1 MDAMQDPNK
10 LLKAAVDDIVHSIN
24 HEKLPA
30 HAAVVKTAKEM
41 DLNVHFIKRACE
53 VINVALTYEHFRK
66 NASARDTDFPI
77 VDAQK
82 VSAEVFNQPEKT
94 ANEKRSEAFAG
105 SIVEESVPNFRKAKD
120 DLKFRSEF
128 GKLANTQEEFR
139 GMSEQG
145 ICEKAGLAKL
155 ALERELDVCRTDA
168 VGAKLAIDSQFAR
181 LVNHWSKEAAARIPF
196 SEFEAQAFSRYGAEV
211 IPYLDLI
218 HKSAKCRE
226 ERGTHDAKYVAFDDS
241 AELQALGSLFEAT
254 ENLRNANEKLAE
266 ITLTIAE
273 LDNAKNEAYA
283 KLAAAR
289 REAANIDI
297 EFQPEKQAAETPAE
311 TEFVDPVLAAANAKV
326 AAAQKEASEK
336 QAAGGIASGLTD
348 SVPGKL
354 FNAFTDIYKKE
365 STPGGGGGSSNGA
378 LGNLDRKLLIQ
389 NLMATDPIL
398 KTYEPKRV
406 ADSYEQFLRLAPE
419 LSNEKEIVRSH
430 LRQMVASQAMTAF
443 DGAQLMDANTKL
455 VKQKQLEGGAKPVKE
470 EK

>member
-1 MDAMQDPNK
+1 MQDPNK

-66 NASARDTDFPI
+66 NAAARDTDFPI

-105 SIVEESVPNFRKAKD
+105 SIVEEVVPNFRKAKHD
-120 DLKFRSEF
+120 AQFRDQF
-128 GKLANTQEEFR
+128 GKLATLKDETRE
-139 GMSEQG
+139 MSPQG

-168 VGAKLAIDSQFAR
+168 SGARLAIDAQFAR
-181 LVNHWSKEAAARIPF
+181 LVNHWSKEAAARTSF
-196 SEFEAQAFSRYGAEV
+196 AEFESQVFSRYGEPAV
-211 IPYLDLI
+211 PYLDLI
-218 HKSAKCRE
+218 HKAAGGKE
-226 ERGTHDAKYVAFDDS
+226 ARGEHDAKYVAFDDS
-241 AELQALGSLFEAT
+241 PELAVFASFLGATDALRG
-254 ENLRNANEKLAE
+254 ANEKLAE
-266 ITLTIAE
+266 ITFTIAE
-273 LDNAKNEAYA
+273 LEQQKNEAYA

-289 REAANIDI
+289 REEKHVEAEVPAV
-297 EFQPEKQAAETPAE
+297 EKQAETTPVDI
-311 TEFVDPVLAAANAKV
+311 EFVDPVIAAANAKM
-326 AAAQKEASEK
+326 AAKKVENEK
-336 QAAGGIASGLTD
+336 KAGVLGD

-354 FNAFTDIYKKE
+354 FDAFSDHYKRE
-365 STPGGGGGSSNGA
+365 STSSGGSGGGA

-398 KTYEPKRV
+398 KTYDPKRV

-455 VKQKQLEGGAKPVKE
+455 VKQKQLESGAKPMKE

>member
-10 LLKAAVDDIVHSIN
+10 LLKAAVDNIVNSIN
-24 HEKLPA
+24 VEKLPA

-94 ANEKRSEAFAG
+94 TNEKRSEAFSG
-105 SIVEESVPNFRKAKD
+105 SIVEETVPNFRKAKHD
-120 DLKFRSEF
+120 AQFRDQF
-128 GKLANTQEEFR
+128 GKLATLKDEIRE
-139 GMSEQG
+139 MSPQG

-168 VGAKLAIDSQFAR
+168 FGAKHGIQSQFAR
-181 LVNHWSKEAAARIPF
+181 LVNHWSKEASARTSF
-196 SEFEAQAFSRYGAEV
+196 AEFESQVFSRYGEPAV
-211 IPYLDLI
+211 PYLDLI
-218 HKSAKCRE
+218 HKAAGGKE
-226 ERGTHDAKYVAFDDS
+226 PRGEHDAKYVAFDDS
-241 AELQALGSLFEAT
+241 PELMVFASFLGATDALRE
-254 ENLRNANEKLAE
+254 ANEKLAE

-273 LDNAKNEAYA
+273 LEQQKNEAYA

-289 REAANIDI
+289 REEKLTEAEEPAEKQAEETPVDI
-297 EFQPEKQAAETPAE
+297 EFA
-311 TEFVDPVLAAANAKV
+311 DPVIAAANAKI
-326 AAAQKEASEK
+326 AAKKAENEK
-336 QAAGGIASGLTD
+336 KAGVLGD

-354 FNAFTDIYKKE
+354 FDAFSDHYKRE
-365 STPGGGGGSSNGA
+365 STSGGGQNGA

-398 KTYEPKRV
+398 KTYDPKRV

-455 VKQKQLEGGAKPVKE
+455 VKQKQLESGVKPMKE

>member
-10 LLKAAVDDIVHSIN
+10 LLKAAVDNIVNSIN
-24 HEKLPA
+24 VEKLPA

-77 VDAQK
+77 VDSQK

-94 ANEKRSEAFAG
+94 ANEKRSEAFSG
-105 SIVEESVPNFRKAKD
+105 SIVEETVPNFRKAKAD
-120 DLKFRSEF
+120 IKFRDQF
-128 GKLANTQEEFR
+128 GKLATAKEELR
-139 GMSEQG
+139 GMSPQG

-168 VGAKLAIDSQFAR
+168 SGSKTIMDSQFAR
-181 LVNHWSKEAAARIPF
+181 LVNHWSKEAAARTSF
-196 SEFEAQAFSRYGAEV
+196 AEFEAQAFSRYGEAV
-211 IPYLDLI
+211 VPYIDLI
-218 HKSAKCRE
+218 HKAAGGKQ
-226 ERGTHDAKYVAFDDS
+226 ERGEHDAKYVAFDDS
-241 AELQALGSLFEAT
+241 PELVVLGSFLQATDE
-254 ENLRNANEKLAE
+254 LRNANEKLAA

-273 LDNAKNEAYA
+273 LEQAKNEAYA
-283 KLAAAR
+283 KLASAR
-289 REAANIDI
+289 REEN
-297 EFQPEKQAAETPAE
+297 QPVAEEPQAEKQAESSVQAEE
-311 TEFVDPVLAAANAKV
+311 QDPVLAAANAKL
-326 AAAQKEASEK
+326 AAQKAETEK
-336 QAAGGIASGLTD
+336 KGGVLGD

-354 FNAFTDIYKKE
+354 FDAFSDHYKRE
-365 STPGGGGGSSNGA
+365 AAPSGGGGGGA

-398 KTYEPKRV
+398 KTYDPKRV

-455 VKQKQLEGGAKPVKE
+455 VKQKQLDSGVKPMKE

>member
-1 MDAMQDPNK
+1 MQDPNK
-10 LLKAAVDDIVHSIN
+10 LLKAAVDNIVNSIN
-24 HEKLPA
+24 VEKLPA

-66 NASARDTDFPI
+66 NAEARDKDFPI

-94 ANEKRSEAFAG
+94 TNEKKSEFFSG
-105 SIVEESVPNFRKAKD
+105 SIVEETVPNFRKAKHD
-120 DLKFRSEF
+120 AQFRDQF
-128 GKLANTQEEFR
+128 AKLSTAKDETR

-168 VGAKLAIDSQFAR
+168 AGAKHGVQSQFAY
-181 LVNHWSKEAAARIPF
+181 LVNHWSKEASARLSF
-196 SEFEAQAFSRYGAEV
+196 AEFESQAFSRYGEAV
-211 IPYLDLI
+211 IPYIDLI
-218 HKSAKCRE
+218 YKAAGCKE
-226 ERGTHDAKYVAFDDS
+226 ARGEHDPKYVAYDDS
-241 AELQALGSLFEAT
+241 RELLVLASFLEAT
-254 ENLRNANEKLAE
+254 DALREANEKLAE
-266 ITLTIAE
+266 ITLTMAE
-273 LDNAKNEAYA
+273 LEDQKNQAYA

-289 REAANIDI
+289 QEEAQAQTDEAA
-297 EFQPEKQAAETPAE
+297 PEKQAAEGPIKI
-311 TEFVDPVLAAANAKV
+311 EFVDPVIAAANAKV
-326 AAAQKEASEK
+326 AARKEEAEK
-336 QAAGGIASGLTD
+336 KAGVLGD
-348 SVPGKL
+348 SMPGKL
-354 FNAFTDIYKKE
+354 FDAFSDHYKKE
-365 STPGGGGGSSNGA
+365 STPGGGAGGGA

-398 KTYEPKRV
+398 KTYNPKRV

-455 VKQKQLEGGAKPVKE
+455 LKQKQMEGGARPIKE

>member
-10 LLKAAVDDIVHSIN
+10 LLKAAVDDIVNSIN
-24 HEKLPA
+24 TDKLPA
-30 HAAVVKTAKEM
+30 HAAVVKTAREM

-66 NASARDTDFPI
+66 NAEARDKDFPI

-94 ANEKRSEAFAG
+94 INEKKSEYFAG
-105 SIVEESVPNFRKAKD
+105 SIVEEVVPNFRKAKHD
-120 DLKFRSEF
+120 AQFREQF
-128 GKLANTQEEFR
+128 GKLANTKEETH
-139 GMSEQG
+139 GMSDQG

-155 ALERELDVCRTDA
+155 ALERELDVCRTEA
-168 VGAKLAIDSQFAR
+168 FGAKMATQSQFSR
-181 LVNHWSKEAAARIPF
+181 LVNHWSKEAAARTSF
-196 SEFEAQAFSRYGAEV
+196 AEFESQAFSRYGEPV
-211 IPYLDLI
+211 IPYIDLI
-218 HKSAKCRE
+218 HKAAGGKE
-226 ERGTHDAKYVAFDDS
+226 VRGAHDAKYVAFDDS
-241 AELQALGSLFEAT
+241 SELGALSSFLEATDALGT
-254 ENLRNANEKLAE
+254 ANEKLAQ

-273 LDNAKNEAYA
+273 LEHEKTAAYSR
-283 KLAAAR
+283 LATSR
-289 REAANIDI
+289 RQQAQERETA
-297 EFQPEKQAAETPAE
+297 EPEEKQAAESAVEPD
-311 TEFVDPVLAAANAKV
+311 FVDPVIAAANAKF
-326 AAAQKEASEK
+326 AALKEESEK
-336 QAAGGIASGLTD
+336 KAGMLGDT
-348 SVPGKL
+348 VPGKL
-354 FNAFTDIYKKE
+354 FDSFTDHYKKE
-365 STPGGGGGSSNGA
+365 STPGGSGGGGSP

-455 VKQKQLEGGAKPVKE
+455 VKQKQLEGGARPMKE
-470 EK
+470 DK